1 MQTKSAYLVLENGM
15 VFCGQSIGYEAEAI
29 GEIVFSTSMV
39 GCLGT
44 LTDPNFCGQIVVETF
59 PLIGNYGVI
68 SKDLESKGTALAAYI
83 VRDLCQEP
91 SNFRSEGALGVFLSE
106 HKVVGLADIDTRA
119 LTRIIRSAGSMKAK
133 ITFAEPDVDAIR
145 AELAAFCA
153 PNAVEAVTC
162 KEASAAAPA
171 DAKHRV
177 VLWDFGAKDC
187 IGEALL
193 ARGCEVITVPAGTS
207 AKDILAYD
215 PDGILLSNGPG
226 DPAANPE
233 IIAEIK
239 AVTAS
244 GKPMFGIDLGNL
256 MLAIAMGAKTEKMLH
271 GHRGSQPAIRLSDK
285 RVFITSQNYGYTIN
299 EEQLPETI
307 EVSYKNGNDA
317 AIEGVEYKTIP
328 AFGVQFMPS
337 SVGGPIATDFLYDT
351 FIGMME

>member
-162 KEASAAAPA
+162 KEASAAAPHV
-171 DAKHRV
+171 DPKHRK
-177 VLWDFGAKDC
+177 AC
-187 IGEALL
+187 
-193 ARGCEVITVPAGTS
+193 
-207 AKDILAYD
+207 
-215 PDGILLSNGPG
+215 PDGLDQYI
-226 DPAANPE
+226 
-233 IIAEIK
+233 
-239 AVTAS
+239 
-244 GKPMFGIDLGNL
+244 
-256 MLAIAMGAKTEKMLH
+256 EKQTTDRNTH
-271 GHRGSQPAIRLSDK
+271 PRYHRVPKNRA
-285 RVFITSQNYGYTIN
+285 SQNC
-299 EEQLPETI
+299 ER
-307 EVSYKNGNDA
+307 VK
-317 AIEGVEYKTIP
+317 
-328 AFGVQFMPS
+328 
-337 SVGGPIATDFLYDT
+337 SVPRAYP
-351 FIGMME
+351 